1 MKNTVLLSL
10 ILLIS
15 LPVLSQSKYEEI
27 NSINLDE
34 NRSIKVQLPRNYNEN
49 VDRTYPL
56 ILVFDGDYIFEP
68 VVGNVDYFSYWE
80 DMPEAIV
87 VGVIQEKTRYKD
99 VSYERENFT
108 LDENGTAFYN
118 FIKKEL
124 IPYVKSNYRVSNF
137 NIGVGHDL
145 TANFINYFLLNDPA
159 LFGGYICIS
168 PEFDPSMQDQITARL
183 ESMDKKVNYYLA
195 TGSNDFPESM
205 EISEKLNYR
214 LSAIKNKKLNYFY
227 DNFKGGNHYS
237 IVTRGVPNAIEKIFS
252 IYRPITEEEYT
263 NVLLTMDGSIHQYLV
278 DKYATIEELFGIIN
292 VVRENDFLA
301 VAAAAAK
308 RQQWDSLREI
318 ADMAIK
324 QYPETQLGYYYMG
337 RYHEE
342 TGSPKKAMR
351 LYQGAY
357 RKKSVSFINTLVM
370 LSRAKDIKDTYG
382 Y

>member
-1 MKNTVLLSL
+1 MKNPVLLSL
-10 ILLIS
+10 ILLLA
-15 LPVLSQSKYEEI
+15 LPAISQSKYEEI
-27 NSINLDE
+27 NSVNLGT
-34 NRSIKVQLPRNYNEN
+34 NRSFKVQLPRNYNEN

-99 VSYERENFT
+99 VSYNSENFT
-108 LDENGTAFYN
+108 LDENGIAFYN

-145 TANFINYFLLNDPA
+145 TANFINYFLLNDPT

-214 LSAIKNKKLNYFY
+214 LSAIKNKKLDYFY

>member
-278 DKYATIEELFGIIN
+278 DKYAAIEELFGIIN